1 MPMKAPAAEKKA
13 QASDREARQR
23 SGVRNEQPS
32 PVISLRLTSTLREQP
47 CWQLLVLFLGIKA
60 ILAVHAAGA
69 VESEPTSSN
78 KSGTRSSS
86 RRCRTC
92 KGCRKKWTRLAKTR
106 TSFFEKRIAPNYST
120 IAEAL
125 GTAYVKNQV
134 RLTRAQYTAKPS
146 IDGLTELRIDAN
158 LSGDYTALMHF
169 INDLERDKNHDFFI
183 IDGLTFTG
191 QQGGLVNL
199 RLRLTTYLQANAGDQ
214 PPASDA
220 PDSGE
225 DGKRQRRRDTLM
237 ALKIGAE
244 DKKKVMIA
252 AESGRGGAWPRDL

>member
-1 MPMKAPAAEKKA
+1 MNNIRRFFTALNLHIAGAALLA
-13 QASDREARQR
+13 
-23 SGVRNEQPS
+23 V
-32 PVISLRLTSTLREQP
+32 
-47 CWQLLVLFLGIKA
+47 LVLFLGTKA

-69 VESEPTSSN
+69 VDSDSYQQEQIRYGQLQSQMSHLQGLPQKVDQAREDA
-78 KSGTRSSS
+78 G
-86 RRCRTC
+86 
-92 KGCRKKWTRLAKTR
+92 
-106 TSFFEKRIAPNYST
+106 SFFDKRIAPNYST

-125 GTAYVKNQV
+125 GAAYVKNQV
-134 RLTRAQYTAKPS
+134 RLTRAGYTAKPA

-214 PPASDA
+214 PPPNDA
-220 PDSGE
+220 PDAARTE
-225 DGKRQRRRDTLM
+225 D
-237 ALKIGAE
+237 ISE
-244 DKKKVMIA
+244 
-252 AESGRGGAWPRDL
+252 GGPR